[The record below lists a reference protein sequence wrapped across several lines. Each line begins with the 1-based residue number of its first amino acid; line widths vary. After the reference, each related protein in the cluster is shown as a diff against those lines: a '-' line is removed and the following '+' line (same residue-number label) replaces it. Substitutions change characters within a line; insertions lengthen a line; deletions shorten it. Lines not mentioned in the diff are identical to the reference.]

1 MLDCPTSLSGPQ
13 TGGNERGTRKL
24 LFRFGHQPEAPARM
38 SSLALRVGVR
48 PATMAHAQ
56 WEARCPECHSGSSL
70 HATSRRTRHKTLS
83 ALVLRLRR
91 LNGNYWHLTCVP
103 FFASVHRKSVDKD
116 SRFGWIFRDIGSHL
130 KQT

>member
-1 MLDCPTSLSGPQ
+1 
-13 TGGNERGTRKL
+13 
-24 LFRFGHQPEAPARM
+24 
-38 SSLALRVGVR
+38 
-48 PATMAHAQ
+48 ATMAHAQ

-130 KQT
+130 KQTARKTSSLVRSPEGSPLTLPSPPKGRGDNFCTLAPWGERVG